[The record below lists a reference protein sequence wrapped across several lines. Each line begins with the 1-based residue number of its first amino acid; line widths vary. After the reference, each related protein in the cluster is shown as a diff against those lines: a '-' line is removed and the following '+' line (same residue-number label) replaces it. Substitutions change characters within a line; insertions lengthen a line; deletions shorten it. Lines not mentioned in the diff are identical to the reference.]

1 MVRSGHPLVRAG
13 TYGRCRVADGRD
25 SSRQGERPSN
35 KLAAKRAASERV
47 ATARAAEAKAVRRR
61 NVLGAGAAVL
71 VVLLLIGGIVF
82 YGLTHKK
89 KVVAGAGN
97 PVVAASS
104 TVTDGLKKAAAI
116 TTSPTDLSGVS
127 GPPSRLTGAALT
139 GSGGKPQV
147 LYIGAEY
154 CPYCAITRWPLTVAL
169 SRFGSFSGLKTTK
182 SAADDTAG
190 PNTPTLSYH
199 GSSYKSDYV
208 DFVPVEAEDGLQQPL
223 ETPTAAQN
231 TLWQT
236 LGGSGFPFIDFG
248 GKWMQKG
255 TLSSPAVLSG
265 MSPDD
270 VASQIGDVSTKPGS
284 TVQQGADVYTAII
297 CGLDGGKPANV
308 CTSAGAIAATAA
320 LSAIK

>member
-1 MVRSGHPLVRAG
+1 MVRSGHPLLRAG

-25 SSRQGERPSN
+25 SSRQGERTSS
-35 KLAAKRAASERV
+35 KLTAKRAASERV
-47 ATARAAEAKAVRRR
+47 AAARAAEAKAVRRR
-61 NVLGAGAAVL
+61 NVLGAGAAVV

-97 PVVAASS
+97 PVVPASS

-116 TTSPTDLSGVS
+116 TTGVSTLSGVS
-127 GPPSRLTGAALT
+127 GPPSRLTGDALT
-139 GSGGKPQV
+139 GAGGKPQI

-169 SRFGSFSGLKTTK
+169 TRFGSFSSLKTTK
-182 SAADDTAG
+182 SSATDSVG

-208 DFVPVEAEDGLQQPL
+208 DFVGVEAEDGLQQPL

-236 LGGSGFPFIDFG
+236 LGGAGFPFVDFG

-255 TLSSPAVLSG
+255 TISLPDVLSG
-265 MSPDD
+265 MSPED
-270 VASQIGDVSTKPGS
+270 VATQIGDATTTPGA

-308 CTSAGAIAATAA
+308 CTSTGVIAATTA

>member
-1 MVRSGHPLVRAG
+1 M
-13 TYGRCRVADGRD
+13 ADGRD
-25 SSRQGERPSN
+25 SSRHGERPSN
-35 KLAAKRAASERV
+35 KLAAKRAASERI

-89 KVVAGAGN
+89 KAVTGAGN
-97 PVVAASS
+97 PVVPASS

-116 TTSPTDLSGVS
+116 TAGVSTLSDVS
-127 GPPSRLTGAALT
+127 GPPSRLTGDALT
-139 GSGGKPQV
+139 GAGGKPQI
-147 LYIGAEY
+147 LYVGAEY

-169 SRFGSFSGLKTTK
+169 TRFGTFSDLKTTK
-182 SAADDTAG
+182 SSATDTAG

-208 DFVPVEAEDGLQQPL
+208 DFVPVEAQDGLGKPL

-231 TLWQT
+231 TLWET
-236 LGGSGFPFIDFG
+236 LGGAGFPFVDFG

-255 TLSSPAVLSG
+255 TLSSPAVLAG

-270 VASQIGDVSTKPGS
+270 VGAQIGDVTTKPGS

-308 CTSAGAIAATAA
+308 CTSAGAIAATTA